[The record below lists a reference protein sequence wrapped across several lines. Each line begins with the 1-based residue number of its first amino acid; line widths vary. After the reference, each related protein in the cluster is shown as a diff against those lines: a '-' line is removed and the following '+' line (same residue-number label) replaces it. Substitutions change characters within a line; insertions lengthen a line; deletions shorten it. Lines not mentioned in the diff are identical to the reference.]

1 MSGTIYPSDNPYT
14 TPVRVTDSGASALF
28 GYTDTNT
35 GEEVTQI
42 HIAKGDPASAL
53 ESVISESNQ
62 ATRNLMKGGHML
74 HRLDGSKVWRC
85 REPLWTPS
93 ERHEWHE
100 DGERV
105 RCAWTEIT
113 MSADG
118 VRSARHLR
126 RVWVHFDRACI

>member
-1 MSGTIYPSDNPYT
+1 MSDTIYPSENPYT

-28 GYTDTNT
+28 VYTDTNT

-42 HIAKGDPASAL
+42 HITEGGLESAIA
-53 ESVISESNQ
+53 SVISESNQ
-62 ATRNLMKGGHML
+62 ATRKLLKGGHML

-85 REPLWTPS
+85 REPIWTPG
-93 ERHEWHE
+93 ERYEWHE

-118 VRSARHLR
+118 VRSIRDLR
-126 RVWVHFDRACI
+126 RVWVHFDRA